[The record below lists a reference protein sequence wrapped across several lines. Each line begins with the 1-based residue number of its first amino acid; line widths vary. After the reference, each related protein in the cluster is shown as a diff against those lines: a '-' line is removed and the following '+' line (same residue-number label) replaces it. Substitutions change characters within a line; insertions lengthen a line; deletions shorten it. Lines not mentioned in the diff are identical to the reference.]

1 MIDAIE
7 LKNLRNG
14 EYIQFIKDACTLVIA
29 NDPVILNIVP
39 QQAALSA
46 KVGELET
53 LFKTTTANPITN
65 ELVVLDAQR
74 DQAINGLTAVVKGYT
89 YYFEPDISNA
99 ALLLTDNLKLY
110 GSGVA
115 VQNLQAET
123 ATITSI
129 VGDWESKPDL
139 AAAVI
144 TLHLTDW
151 LTHMKIINDKF
162 TAKYIERTQE
172 YGSASP
178 ENLKLKREETNQVY
192 YELRNFLNAYSVIN
206 SGNAVYAKN
215 TNELNALIAQY
226 NTLLNNRQSSGT
238 PDTPPTPPI

>member
-7 LKNLRNG
+7 LKNFRNG

-29 NDPVILNIVP
+29 NDPALLNVVP
-39 QQAALSA
+39 QQTALST
-46 KVGELET
+46 KVGELEG
-53 LFKTTTANPITN
+53 LFKTTTANPITSD
-65 ELVVLDAQR
+65 LVALDEER

-89 YYFEPDISNA
+89 YHFEPAINNA
-99 ALLLTDNLKLY
+99 ASLLTENLKLY

-129 VGDWESKPDL
+129 VGDWENKPDL
-139 AAAVI
+139 AAAVGA
-144 TLHLTDW
+144 LHLNDW
-151 LTHMKIINDKF
+151 LTHLKTANEKF
-162 TAKYIERTQE
+162 ATKYIERTQE
-172 YGSASP
+172 YGAASP

-192 YELRNFLNAYSVIN
+192 YQLRQFLDAYGVIN

-215 TNELNALIAQY
+215 ANELNALIAQY
-226 NTLLNNRQSSGT
+226 NTLLNNRQTSGAPET
-238 PDTPPTPPI
+238 PTSPN